1 VSQETD
7 PVDLEELLA
16 NARRNEAL
24 LRRLQA
30 FELQLLSCQ
39 TWFDLLT
46 LLLDGL
52 PAQFELDAVTLK
64 VCDPD
69 GELKASMLQSLD
81 LEQAVLLNQLDFQG
95 RVPMISAGPVAP
107 PPPWRTGLAL
117 PLLRNDVY
125 LGQLRLYSRHA
136 DRFQSGMATD
146 FMQHLA
152 AVVAACLFM
161 VKQTEETARQALT
174 DPLTGAENRR
184 GFERAYQREWAR
196 GQRQYH
202 VFAMVLFDLD
212 HFKQVND
219 VHGHVTG
226 DRVLKTLCRS
236 LKGIMRPTDHIGRL
250 GGEEFALLLPGC
262 QPDQL
267 PAVAA
272 RVTECIRAMEVVNDV
287 GKRVPVTASG
297 SYLCLTPHPQQQL
310 ELSRIVE
317 HMDTYLYQAKN
328 NGRDQFI
335 CAEQ

>member
-1 VSQETD
+1 M
-7 PVDLEELLA
+7 DLQELLD

-39 TWFDLLT
+39 TWFDFLT

-52 PAQFELDAVTLK
+52 PAQFELDAATLK

-69 GELKASMLQSLD
+69 GELKAAMLQSLD
-81 LEQAVLLNQLDFQG
+81 IEQGVLLNQLEFQA
-95 RVPMISAGPVAP
+95 RVPVIEASAVTP
-107 PPPWRTGLAL
+107 PPPWKSGLAL

-125 LGQLRLYSRHA
+125 LGQLRLYSCSD
-136 DRFQSGMATD
+136 DRFRSGMATD

-152 AVVAACLFM
+152 AVIAACMVM
-161 VKQTEETARQALT
+161 VKQSEEQARLALT

-184 GFERAYQREWAR
+184 GFERAYEREWAR

-202 VFAMVLFDLD
+202 IFSMILLDLD

-219 VHGHVTG
+219 VHGHGTG
-226 DRVLKTLCRS
+226 DRALKMLCRTM
-236 LKGIMRPTDHIGRL
+236 KGILRPTDHIGRL
-250 GGEEFALLLPGC
+250 GGEEFAVLLPGC

-267 PAVAA
+267 EAVVQRIQEA
-272 RVTECIRAMEVVNDV
+272 IRTMVVLNDQGRQVAM
-287 GKRVPVTASG
+287 TASG
-297 SYLCLTPHPQQQL
+297 SYVPVTARPHSPLTLTQIIDHL
-310 ELSRIVE
+310 
-317 HMDTYLYQAKN
+317 DTYLYQAKK
-328 NGRDQFI
+328 NGRNRFV